1 MAVKRINV
9 NVSLTPELETY
20 LNKRVDSGDYQT
32 VSEVVREAIRLQRD
46 RDTAREEHLE
56 QLRRGIEN
64 AYQEALKGGAS
75 SGNEVRARLRK
86 SRAKHLQEQKT
97 AAIA

>member
-9 NVSLTPELETY
+9 NVSLTPELEMY
-20 LNKRVDSGDYQT
+20 LTKRVESGDYQT

-46 RDTAREEHLE
+46 RDAAREEHLE
-56 QLRRGIEN
+56 QLRRGIED

-75 SGNEVRARLRK
+75 SGDEVRTRLRK
-86 SRAKHLQEQKT
+86 SRAKQLQEQKIT
-97 AAIA
+97 ATA